1 MSRPAEHGGG
11 AEPGDPSRPADAA
24 AGGGP
29 DVPSDP
35 AHDHHGDP
43 GGTTDSAGVPWAGR
57 SFAPNPHA
65 ADDGR
70 APQALAEALAAFRDG
85 DGGQADV
92 VAAFGGSRLLIPLL
106 AELGDPSTGSGGS
119 GGSTEIGDHGLAI
132 EKSQELSIVTVEGPD
147 GRRVLPV
154 FASVEAMSR
163 WNPVARPV
171 PADGVRV
178 ALAAVDD
185 GTDLVVLDPG
195 SPTEFVL
202 RRPALWALAQSRS
215 WHPSFE
221 SAEVRMAF
229 ARSVSTE
236 LAVLGFE
243 LEAGDPDARLAGP
256 ELIVE
261 LSLVAGLER
270 SELDIVLGRLAQR
283 WAADDAIATGVDS
296 LKVRLR
302 AAPTSA

>member
-1 MSRPAEHGGG
+1 MSRRTD
-11 AEPGDPSRPADAA
+11 PGDGVGHGRPGPADAA
-24 AGGGP
+24 GGQGSDAATGSGPGQHDEAGGR
-29 DVPSDP
+29 
-35 AHDHHGDP
+35 
-43 GGTTDSAGVPWAGR
+43 TDSAGVPWAGR
-57 SFAPNPHA
+57 SFAPNPHS

-70 APQALAEALAAFRDG
+70 APAPLAAALAAFRDG
-85 DGGQADV
+85 SGGQAEV
-92 VAAFGGSRLLIPLL
+92 VAEFGGSRLLIPLL
-106 AELGDPSTGSGGS
+106 AELGDPSGSAGSGG
-119 GGSTEIGDHGLAI
+119 TEIGEHGLPI

-154 FASVEAMSR
+154 FASVDAMSS

-171 PADGVRV
+171 PADGIRV
-178 ALAAVDD
+178 ALAAADD

-202 RRPALWALAQSRS
+202 RRPAVWAVAQSHQ
-215 WHPSFE
+215 WHPPFE

-243 LEAGDPDARLAGP
+243 LEAGDPEARLAGP

-261 LSLVAGLER
+261 LSLVAGLDR
-270 SELDIVLGRLAQR
+270 SELDIVLARLARR

-302 AAPTSA
+302 AAPASG